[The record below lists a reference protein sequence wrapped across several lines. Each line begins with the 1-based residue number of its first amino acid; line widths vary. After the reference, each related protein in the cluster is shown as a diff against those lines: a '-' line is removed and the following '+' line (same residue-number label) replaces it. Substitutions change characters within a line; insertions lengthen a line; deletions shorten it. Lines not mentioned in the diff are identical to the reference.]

1 MGLSLGGGGAF
12 NFFWGMG
19 LGPWAWALIK
29 MMRRLPHRPSP
40 NNAVD
45 LGYARAD
52 LEGPLWP
59 E

>member
-12 NFFWGMG
+12 NFFWAF
-19 LGPWAWALIK
+19 AWAQEQQTLVK
-29 MMRRLPHRPSP
+29 MMRRLPHKPSP

-52 LEGPLWP
+52 LEGPLWS

>member
-1 MGLSLGGGGAF
+1 MGLSLGETAAF
-12 NFFWGMG
+12 NFFWAFARAHEQHT
-19 LGPWAWALIK
+19 LVK